1 MVAALVPFTV
11 VDGVVVVFLVTGSLV
26 FLVLGH
32 NEGSLT
38 T

>member
-11 VDGVVVVFLVTGSLV
+11 VDGVVVVFGNRFSSV
-26 FLVLGH
+26 LVLSH